1 MQDVAVKNTFMDL
14 MEDGFEVTMV
24 PVDENGVIT
33 VEQDH
38 CSVYLLTTTKL
49 TQTHVSGSGTQAAAP
64 NTGDSAPL
72 AFMLLAVVI
81 SSFVLTVIGI
91 VKKHKNSVFY

>member
-1 MQDVAVKNTFMDL
+1 MSAA
-14 MEDGFEVTMV
+14 
-24 PVDENGVIT
+24 VDENGVIT

-81 SSFVLTVIGI
+81 SCFVLTVIGI

>member
-1 MQDVAVKNTFMDL
+1 MSAA
-14 MEDGFEVTMV
+14 
-24 PVDENGVIT
+24 VDENGVIT

-64 NTGDSAPL
+64 NTG
-72 AFMLLAVVI
+72 
-81 SSFVLTVIGI
+81 TV
-91 VKKHKNSVFY
+91 HL